1 MKQANNVEESILVSA
16 CLLGINCRY
25 DGKNAYNKQVAAMVR
40 NKHIIFAC
48 PEQLGGLT
56 TPRPRNKIVG
66 DRVINEND
74 LDVTGCFNRGAK
86 EFVKIAKKFKVK
98 KLILKSRSPS
108 CGKRGIVAKLLPK
121 RFKVEY
127 KR

>member
-1 MKQANNVEESILVSA
+1 
-16 CLLGINCRY
+16 
-25 DGKNAYNKQVAAMVR
+25 MVR

-86 EFVKIAKKFKVK
+86 EFIKIAKKFKVQ

-108 CGKRGIVAKLLPK
+108 CGKGGIVVKLLPK